1 MQPGLTSRT
10 PSSSCVSAT
19 CRCRAGRRVLLH
31 LDGADYFADVWL
43 NGKYIGKHDIGPD
56 GWKVPFW
63 LDVTREIRFG
73 GENLLAVRVKDT
85 EKAGGIWKPVTVD
98 ILK

>member
-1 MQPGLTSRT
+1 MTS
-10 PSSSCVSAT
+10 
-19 CRCRAGRRVLLH
+19 GR
-31 LDGADYFADVWL
+31 
-43 NGKYIGKHDIGPD
+43 
-56 GWKVPFW
+56 KVPFW

>member
-1 MQPGLTSRT
+1 MKRQPPDGSGPGCNAVELAFGA
-10 PSSSCVSAT
+10 VDESAW
-19 CRCRAGRRVLLH
+19 
-31 LDGADYFADVWL
+31 VWL